1 MKKSI
6 HFILVIT
13 FLLALQIPGISQIGL
28 KAGLTATDIVF
39 AVEGQSPYLGY
50 EVDYLTHRNPL
61 FSYQLGFFGT
71 VKLNKLFYF
80 QPEFMYARQ
89 GLNYNIEF
97 LYDEITYRIYIDYL
111 QLPLLVNLR
120 MRPEKKFHPG
130 FSFGPYAAIS
140 LNAKRITEIDGNRIE
155 ENATNVKNGDFGLIG
170 GLSFDFDM
178 NKGQLV
184 TDLRFNYSL
193 INIMYPIDGY
203 IPAYDGPDLDEE
215 RARNVSIALLI
226 GYRLQITK

>member
-1 MKKSI
+1 MKKTM
-6 HFILVIT
+6 HFFFMLS
-13 FLLALQIPGISQIGL
+13 FLLVLKTPAISQIGI
-28 KAGLTATDIVF
+28 KAGPTATDIVF

-61 FSYQLGFFGT
+61 FSYQLGLFGT
-71 VKLNKLFYF
+71 VKLNRLFYF
-80 QPEFMYARQ
+80 QPELMYARQ

-97 LYDEITYRIYIDYL
+97 LYDAITYRLFIDYL
-111 QLPLLVNLR
+111 QLPLLINLR

-130 FSFGPYAAIS
+130 FFLGPYAAIKI
-140 LNAKRITEIDGNRIE
+140 NAKRITEIDGNLTE
-155 ENATNVKNGDFGLIG
+155 QKATNVKNGDFGLIG

-193 INIMYPIDGY
+193 KNIMYPVDGY

-215 RARNVSIALLI
+215 RARNVAIALLI
-226 GYRLQITK
+226 GYRFQIPK